1 MFSKLVLLSSLT
13 SLSFYNSNSTE
24 LSIYSNNK
32 LVIVDFL
39 KNINDG
45 NRIINDMCETLDEKY
60 SIISGSNKPSC
71 DYNVSYLNDTDVLV
85 YYINKDIKTFF
96 LAEKNNFCK
105 KEQIECGELT
115 IIIKLLDLINSAVKL
130 SLLNS
135 SMDDLLLNLK
145 IMDFDQLY
153 NVYKTSLFNEEIL
166 VNITLA
172 KQKANVIL
180 TKEKNRIQ
188 KELNKVGLDR
198 FVDNVNTWIGQPIKN
213 TFTFTGSTFSETVE
227 SFIPELPLDIKII
240 IILVLF
246 LVLKKC

>member
-145 IMDFDQLY
+145 IIH
-153 NVYKTSLFNEEIL
+153 TTI
-166 VNITLA
+166 
-172 KQKANVIL
+172 
-180 TKEKNRIQ
+180 
-188 KELNKVGLDR
+188 
-198 FVDNVNTWIGQPIKN
+198 
-213 TFTFTGSTFSETVE
+213 
-227 SFIPELPLDIKII
+227 
-240 IILVLF
+240 
-246 LVLKKC
+246 